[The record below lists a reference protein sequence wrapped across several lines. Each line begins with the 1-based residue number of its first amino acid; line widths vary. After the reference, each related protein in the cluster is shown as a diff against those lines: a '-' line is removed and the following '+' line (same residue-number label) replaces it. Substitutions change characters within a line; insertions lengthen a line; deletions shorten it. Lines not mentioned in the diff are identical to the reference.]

1 MEGGR
6 GEGGGREE
14 GGWRVKGERRREG
27 GGRVKE
33 EKKPWGGNCC
43 FYLHEQSMSVVNWV
57 PQLKGKDSICSTLTE
72 LRPEFMGGEAVL
84 VQTIIPVNPLQSLNV
99 SSN

>member
-6 GEGGGREE
+6 R
-14 GGWRVKGERRREG
+14 KG

-33 EKKPWGGNCC
+33 EGGRREGEGGEKTMGGTCC

-84 VQTIIPVNPLQSLNV
+84 VQTIIPANPLQSLNV